1 MTKRKIEMNRLKQQN
16 KATMKQWRSDIAQPV
31 NNSKYTAMAMS
42 TTSYEFLVNSG
53 GTYRWWEVLRIAAS
67 VTQCAARLFW
77 LPGCADSSILWAS
90 ESSLCQTRMTWTSG
104 HAEIEMMDIT
114 SRHACGLGRL
124 DIQTLGA

>member
-53 GTYRWWEVLRIAAS
+53 GTYR
-67 VTQCAARLFW
+67 
-77 LPGCADSSILWAS
+77 
-90 ESSLCQTRMTWTSG
+90 
-104 HAEIEMMDIT
+104 
-114 SRHACGLGRL
+114 
-124 DIQTLGA
+124 